1 MQVEIYDWVKTNGSV
16 AKEIMIGVGEFLAW
30 GIDFTQ
36 TDTGP
41 GMYSTAIVKMDDGHI
56 KNVPVELIR
65 VKD

>member
-1 MQVEIYDWVKTNGSV
+1 MQVEIYEWIKANGSP

-30 GIDFTQ
+30 GTDFTE

-41 GMYSTAIVKMDDGHI
+41 GMFSTAIVKMDDGHV

-65 VKD
+65 IE